1 MSALEIGFFICVGVM
16 AKSRYV
22 KDSMRS
28 DNWFIDLD
36 VPEKLL
42 FTYLLTN
49 DKVGLCGVYEL
60 SLKKIGWETGID
72 MATIT
77 KALKAFESLWKVC
90 YRNWWIMIAN
100 FLKNQSMNDNMVKGA
115 KREAESISNE
125 IWLSFA
131 DFKAFESIWKA
142 FESFGILN
150 FTLLNLTLLK
160 PNGNFVIEKTEEK
173 PKIPKKKREWPT
185 RQQKQTVIETIKNKV
200 EAYWMVYN
208 PEQDKDFAGHI
219 LSKKMTEI
227 AAKYWYMTPL
237 AFLLSVVDMSM
248 QETGG
253 RLDKRWRFKV
263 NGPKVLYQKYAEI
276 CADYQNSTSAANSGD
291 VKQF

>member
-1 MSALEIGFFICVGVM
+1 MLNYAKFQDIKKHVGDGEEIRR
-16 AKSRYV
+16 RYGGDTEDDTIEEED
-22 KDSMRS
+22 KKK
-28 DNWFIDLD
+28 
-36 VPEKLL
+36 EK
-42 FTYLLTN
+42 
-49 DKVGLCGVYEL
+49 
-60 SLKKIGWETGID
+60 
-72 MATIT
+72 
-77 KALKAFESLWKVC
+77 
-90 YRNWWIMIAN
+90 
-100 FLKNQSMNDNMVKGA
+100 KNKEYN
-115 KREAESISNE
+115 
-125 IWLSFA
+125 
-131 DFKAFESIWKA
+131 
-142 FESFGILN
+142 
-150 FTLLNLTLLK
+150 
-160 PNGNFVIEKTEEK
+160 NFVIEKTEEK

-185 RQQKQTVIETIKNKV
+185 RQEKQTVIETIKNKV

-248 QETGG
+248 QVTGG

-291 VKQF
+291 IQQF